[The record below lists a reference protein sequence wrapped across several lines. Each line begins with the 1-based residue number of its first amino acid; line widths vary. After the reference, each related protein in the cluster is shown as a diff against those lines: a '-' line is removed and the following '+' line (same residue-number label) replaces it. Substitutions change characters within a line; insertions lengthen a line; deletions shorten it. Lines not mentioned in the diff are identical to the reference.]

1 MGRQVL
7 ALTVDRLSLIV
18 DPCATCTYWERT
30 PAQSVRPSSSAAE
43 TKRGWLTS
51 VLLEWGIPGRIVLVD
66 GTPAGYV
73 TYAPAHLV
81 PRAMAF
87 PTAPVS
93 EDAIVLVTARISA
106 AYTGQGLGRVLV
118 QSAVK
123 DSLRRGF
130 RAIEA
135 FATASDHASVESDV
149 VASGNG
155 KDVGRGRNGA
165 THGSAGSQGSGTHDA
180 VAGDA
185 DGRRLWSPD
194 HCLLPIGF
202 FTAVGFYTVREH
214 PAYPRMRLDL
224 RTALGWRE
232 EVEQAVERLFSPVR
246 SLGRRRP
253 VGTVNRDTAPL
264 PMGSAAEALHAQTP
278 RAAISDPGLTAPF
291 IHPLPRD
298 SCCGSAAG

>member
-18 DPCATCTYWERT
+18 EPCATCTFWERT
-30 PAQSVRPSSSAAE
+30 PAQSVRPSSSAVD

-51 VLLEWGIPGRIVLVD
+51 VLLEWGTPGRIVLVD

-81 PRAMAF
+81 PRAIAF

-93 EDAIVLVTARISA
+93 EDAIVLVTARIAA
-106 AYTGQGLGRVLV
+106 AYAGQGLGRVLV

-123 DSLRRGF
+123 DALRRGI
-130 RAIEA
+130 RSIEA
-135 FATASDHASVESDV
+135 FATASNHASAEQDE
-149 VASGNG
+149 VASNG
-155 KDVGRGRNGA
+155 KDVGGDRNGA
-165 THGSAGSQGSGTHDA
+165 THASAGSQDRGAHEV

-185 DGRRLWSPD
+185 NARRLWRPD
-194 HCLLPIGF
+194 HCLLPIDF

-253 VGTVNRDTAPL
+253 VGTVNRDTVP
-264 PMGSAAEALHAQTP
+264 AAESP
-278 RAAISDPGLTAPF
+278 RGYLSCRATQGAP
-291 IHPLPRD
+291 RV
-298 SCCGSAAG
+298 AAGLS